1 MEAGTVLARL
11 GTSGSGLVESE
22 ASRRLH
28 TVGPNAVLS
37 HGARPLQVLLR
48 QLRNPLLI
56 LLAGAALVSILV
68 GEGADALIILV
79 IVCLSVGLGF
89 VNEYRSE
96 KAVEEL
102 HSSIHHT
109 AVTTR
114 AGRISAVDVTDLVPG
129 DVVGMDIGEVVPADI
144 RLLEA
149 NGLECDE
156 SVLTGESMP
165 AAKGV
170 EPVLRSDSALD
181 LGSCAFMGT
190 VVRAGTGR
198 GVVVRT
204 GGRTAFGRIAQA
216 LGTRPPET
224 AFQLGL
230 RDFSKLLI
238 RVTAALTIS
247 IFVINALLRRPLLE
261 AALFALAIAVGLT
274 PQLLPAIVTVSL
286 STGARRLAKKKVV
299 VKRLVSIEDLGNI
312 EVLFTDKTGTLTEG
326 QIVFSGGIDPT
337 GTPSE
342 EMLLLGLLCNSVVVQ
357 DGAPIGGNPLDRA
370 LWESPHVAQAPV
382 GDYRRVGEVPFDYDR
397 KLMSVLMEGT
407 GGRHL
412 MITKGAPEFVLER
425 CAAVDAR
432 ARETLE
438 GLFAGGARVVGVAT
452 KEVSEVSA
460 IGPAD
465 EQALTLAGS

>member
-1 MEAGTVLARL
+1 MEAGAVLARL
-11 GTSGSGLVESE
+11 GTSESGLAESE
-22 ASRRLH
+22 ASRRLQAL
-28 TVGPNAVLS
+28 GPNAILS
-37 HGARPLQVLLR
+37 HGAQPLRVLLR

-68 GEGADALIILV
+68 GERADALIILV

-96 KAVEEL
+96 KAVEAL
-102 HSSIHHT
+102 HSSIRHT
-109 AVTTR
+109 TVTTR
-114 AGRISAVDVTDLVPG
+114 GGRISAVDVTELVPG
-129 DVVGMDIGEVVPADI
+129 DVVGLDIGEVVPADI
-144 RLLEA
+144 RLLDV

-156 SVLTGESMP
+156 AVLTGESVP
-165 AAKGV
+165 AAKGS
-170 EPVLRSDSALD
+170 EPSGRSDSPLD

-198 GVVVRT
+198 GVVVST
-204 GGRTAFGRIAQA
+204 GGRTAFGRIAQG

-238 RVTAALTIS
+238 RVTVALTVS
-247 IFVINALLRRPLLE
+247 IFVVNALLQRSLLE
-261 AALFALAIAVGLT
+261 SALFALAIAVGLT

-286 STGARRLAKKKVV
+286 STGARRLARKKVV

-326 QIVFSGGIDPT
+326 RTVFSGGIDPT
-337 GTPSE
+337 GSPSE
-342 EMLLLGLLCNSVVVQ
+342 ELLLFGVLCNSVVVQ
-357 DGAPIGGNPLDRA
+357 DGAPVGGNPLDRA

-397 KLMSVLMEGT
+397 KLMSVLVEGKDD
-407 GGRHL
+407 RRL
-412 MITKGAPEFVLER
+412 MITKGAPESVLER
-425 CAAVDAR
+425 CPSVDAR
-432 ARETLE
+432 ARETLD
-438 GLFAGGARVVGVAT
+438 GLFGDGARVVGVAAKAVT
-452 KEVSEVSA
+452 DGSP
-460 IGPAD
+460 IGAAD
-465 EQALTLAGS
+465 EQALTL